1 VTTTTTPA
9 RARSARLAGAAGP
22 GRSLRRAGLY
32 TVLIVL
38 AVLFLVP
45 LYVVVAGSL
54 KTFAE
59 VSTTSIWSLPA
70 QPSLAAFTDSMT
82 PPLANSGGM
91 ASGLVNSFVMTLPAV
106 AISAMWGSVTGY
118 ALSIWRFR
126 GSEVLFGLILFGLF
140 IPYQAIL
147 IPLIASLRYVKLYD
161 SLIGL
166 ALTHV
171 IFGLPIVTLI
181 FRNFYAAIPSELI
194 DAARV
199 DGAAFWGIFR
209 RIVLPLSLPAFVVV
223 GIWQFT
229 SIWNE
234 FLFALTLT
242 TSPDTQP
249 VTISLQNL
257 AGSFAARYNVQLAGA
272 LIAAVP
278 TLIVYI
284 FLGRYFV
291 RGLLAGSL
299 KG

>member
-1 VTTTTTPA
+1 MSSATSSAPA
-9 RARSARLAGAAGP
+9 RSRRPSRAPEP
-22 GRSLRRAGLY
+22 GRFLRRSGLY
-32 TVLIVL
+32 LLLIVL
-38 AVLFLVP
+38 AILFLMP
-45 LYVVVAGSL
+45 LYVVVVGSL

-59 VSTTSIWSLPA
+59 VSTTSIWTLPE
-70 QPSLAAFTDSMT
+70 QPSLEAFTESLT
-82 PPLANSGGM
+82 PPLVNSGGI
-91 ASGLVNSFVMTLPAV
+91 ASGLVNSLTMTIPAV
-106 AISAMWGSVTGY
+106 IVSAMWGSVTGY
-118 ALSIWRFR
+118 ALSMWRFR

-147 IPLIASLRYVKLYD
+147 IPLLTTLQVLRLYD
-161 SLIGL
+161 SLAGL

-181 FRNFYAAIPSELI
+181 FRNFYAAIPSELM

-199 DGAAFWGIFR
+199 DGAGFWGIYR
-209 RIVLPLSLPAFVVV
+209 RIILPLSVPAFVVV

-234 FLFALTLT
+234 FLFAVTLT
-242 TSPDTQP
+242 NSPDTQP
-249 VTISLQNL
+249 VTVSLQNL

-278 TLIVYI
+278 TLLVYI
-284 FLGRYFV
+284 LLGRFFV